1 MMRELPDDRDPL
13 PLVVLAVM
21 VAAVV
26 GLSVWLVWLLAG
38 LL

>member
-1 MMRELPDDRDPL
+1 MREMPGDQDPL
-13 PLVVLAVM
+13 AVIVLAVM

-26 GLSVWLVWLLAG
+26 GLSAWLVWLLAG